1 MLIFAVFNFIV
12 GSFIGGIYTLLLI
25 YFLYVGWCQFNS
37 CAVLLFFVFSL
48 YQAVQFL
55 FGIIS
60 MYYIG

>member
-25 YFLYVGWCQFNS
+25 YFLYVGWAQFNS
-37 CAVLLFFVFSL
+37 CAVLFFFVFSL

-60 MYYIG
+60 M